1 MSILAMT
8 KVTSRTVHVWQR
20 NGNVLMALWKTELLP
35 PFLEPIMNILALGIG
50 LGRFVQDVQGV
61 PYIQFIAP
69 GFICSS
75 VMFSSSFEC
84 MFGSFVRMT
93 YQRTY
98 DAILATP
105 LNIEDVIMGE
115 MLWGATRGLVSGVVV
130 LIVITAFGLTQS
142 PWALLVLPMSLYA
155 GLTFAAGAMFA
166 TSVIQSIDQFNYYFA
181 LGITP
186 MFLISG
192 IFFPLEGLPQAVQ
205 IAAWFSPL
213 THLVRVVRAVVLGAP
228 EWGHLLDVAWLGV
241 ASFVLV
247 NVALWLMRRR
257 LIV

>member
-1 MSILAMT
+1 MGLPLT
-8 KVTSRTVHVWQR
+8 QVTSRAVHVWQR
-20 NGNVLMALWKTELLP
+20 DSNVLLALWKTELLP

-50 LGRFVQDVQGV
+50 LGRFVQEVQGV

-75 VMFSSSFEC
+75 IMFSSSFEC

-93 YQRTY
+93 FQQTY

-115 MLWGATRGLVSGVVV
+115 MMWGATRGLISGAVV
-130 LIVITAFGLTQS
+130 LIVITVFGLTPS
-142 PWALLVLPMSLYA
+142 IWALLALPMALFG
-155 GLTFAAGAMFA
+155 GLAFASMGMVV
-166 TSVIQSIDQFNYYFA
+166 TSFIQSIDQFNYYFA

-192 IFFPLEGLPQAVQ
+192 IFFPLEGLPEAVQ
-205 IAAWFSPL
+205 TVAWFSPL
-213 THLVRVVRAVVLGAP
+213 THLVRVVRALVLGVP
-228 EWGHLLDVAWLGV
+228 EWGHLLDVAWLAGL
-241 ASFVLV
+241 SLILI
-247 NVALWLMRRR
+247 NLALWRMRKR
-257 LIV
+257 LVV

>member
-1 MSILAMT
+1 MVIPLT
-8 KVTSRTVHVWQR
+8 QVTSRAIHVWQR
-20 NGNVLMALWKTELLP
+20 DGNVLMALWKTELLP

-50 LGRFVQDVQGV
+50 LGRFVQDVGGV

-75 VMFSSSFEC
+75 IMFASSFET

-93 YQRTY
+93 FQRTF

-115 MLWGATRGLVSGVVV
+115 MLWGATRGLISGTVV
-130 LIVITAFGLTQS
+130 LIVITVFGLTQS
-142 PWALLVLPMSLYA
+142 VWALLVLPMSLFS
-155 GLTFAAGAMFA
+155 GLAFAAMGMVV
-166 TSVIQSIDQFNYYFA
+166 TGLIQGIDQFNYYFA

-192 IFFPLEGLPQAVQ
+192 IFFPLEGLPEVVQ
-205 IAAWFSPL
+205 IVAWFSPL
-213 THLVRVVRAVVLGAP
+213 THVVRVVRALVLGVPQWVHVWDVLWLAVLS
-228 EWGHLLDVAWLGV
+228 LLM
-241 ASFVLV
+241 V
-247 NVALWLMRRR
+247 NIALWRMRQR

>member
-1 MSILAMT
+1 MSILEMT

-50 LGRFVQDVQGV
+50 LGQFVQEVQGV

-75 VMFSSSFEC
+75 VMFSASFEC

-105 LNIEDVIMGE
+105 LSIE
-115 MLWGATRGLVSGVVV
+115 
-130 LIVITAFGLTQS
+130 
-142 PWALLVLPMSLYA
+142 
-155 GLTFAAGAMFA
+155 
-166 TSVIQSIDQFNYYFA
+166 
-181 LGITP
+181 
-186 MFLISG
+186 
-192 IFFPLEGLPQAVQ
+192 
-205 IAAWFSPL
+205 
-213 THLVRVVRAVVLGAP
+213 
-228 EWGHLLDVAWLGV
+228 
-241 ASFVLV
+241 
-247 NVALWLMRRR
+247 
-257 LIV
+257 